1 MINILFIVGKTRSG
15 KDTIAKELEKMHIMK
30 PIVSY
35 TTRPKRDN
43 ETNGV
48 EHWFITKEEME
59 VIKTTQSMIAYT
71 INEKTGIEYCATIQS
86 LSPDQ
91 DYTYIINPDG
101 IKWFLSKFNV
111 FDDLFF
117 KVLYVDCPENVIKE
131 RGQERND
138 DPEVF
143 NKRLDSE
150 REEFDD
156 FRDNWGSTIDYFI
169 DTTTYSKSDV
179 SIIAQE
185 IYARFFIDVNWYKH
199 HVVKKAPIV
208 PKFKVGDK
216 VFTKYSESVDTD
228 FAKLYPD
235 GSEETIETVIVKN
248 NMLNE
253 AYYVTD
259 KHPNIALRNVDI
271 ICKTT

>member
-15 KDTIAKELEKMHIMK
+15 KDTIAKELETTNKLK

-43 ETNGV
+43 ETDGV
-48 EHWFITKEEME
+48 EHWFITKEQME
-59 VIKTTQSMIAYT
+59 VIKTTQPMIAYT
-71 INEKTGIEYCATIQS
+71 INEKTGIEYCATIKS
-86 LSPDQ
+86 LTPDQ
-91 DYTYIINPDG
+91 NYTYIINPDG
-101 IKWFLSKFNV
+101 IKWFLAHSNEFN
-111 FDDLFF
+111 DLFF
-117 KVLYVDCPENVIKE
+117 KVLYVDCPENVIRE

-156 FRDNWGSTIDYFI
+156 FRDNW
-169 DTTTYSKSDV
+169 V
-179 SIIAQE
+179 SIIDYYVDTSTYTKRDTFTTAYE
-185 IYARFFIDVNWYKH
+185 IYTRFLIDISQYKH
-199 HVVKKAPIV
+199 PVVKKPPIV

-216 VFTKYSESVDTD
+216 VFTKYSESIDAN

-248 NMLNE
+248 NMMNE